1 MKMHNIPTPALWLA
15 LPLLLCS
22 SISEAA
28 GAPEF
33 DLSPAFRYR
42 AHQVS
47 DDARGDAFASSLKLR
62 LNAEARFGQDT
73 SLFAQFDHVYV
84 FNDGD
89 FNSVVVTRATSPIP
103 EAKGT
108 EINNLGIKTNL
119 TPELTV
125 LLGRQSLS
133 HDNERHIG
141 AIEFW
146 QKSQTFDALTI
157 RYQNFLGVSLEY
169 AYIEQVNRIFGHS
182 ADTYLSPND
191 IRYDYQ
197 TLRPA
202 AELGEHT
209 HDSHLLRGQYRVSNT
224 TKLIGYAYLLDN
236 QSMPLFSSNTLG
248 IRLEQS
254 VKPNQFKY
262 SWIVEAAIQRDNANN
277 PVDYQTYYAML
288 QGGVQYKS
296 HLFELT
302 TEYIGEDSGHPF
314 ATSLGTNH
322 KFQGWADVFTDYNP
336 NGGLVDY
343 SLGYRGREGKL
354 RWRLIY
360 HNYVGLDG
368 APMIGNEWDAE
379 LAYRVDR
386 KWEVKLV
393 YAAYSAKSGQSNNID
408 SQTDLS
414 AAFLSINYNL

>member
-1 MKMHNIPTPALWLA
+1 MYSKHTPALWLA
-15 LPLLLCS
+15 LLFLLCS
-22 SISEAA
+22 SVIEAA
-28 GAPEF
+28 SAPEF

-47 DDARGDAFASSLKLR
+47 DDARGDAFASSIKLR
-62 LNAEARFGQDT
+62 LNAEARFGQET

-103 EAKGT
+103 EAKGS
-108 EINNLGIKTNL
+108 EINNLGVKTNL

-146 QKSQTFDALTI
+146 QKSQTFDAVTL
-157 RYQNFLGVSLEY
+157 RYQNFFGVSLEY
-169 AYIEQVNRIFGHS
+169 AYIDQVNRIFGHS
-182 ADTYLSPND
+182 ADTYLSKDD
-191 IRYDYQ
+191 IRYNYQ
-197 TLRPA
+197 PLRPA
-202 AELGEHT
+202 GELGEHT
-209 HDSHLLRGQYRVSNT
+209 HDSHLLRGQYRISNT

-254 VKPNQFKY
+254 VKPNEIKFA
-262 SWIVEAAIQRDNANN
+262 WVAEGAIQRDNANN
-277 PVDYQTYYAML
+277 PVNYQTYYAML
-288 QGGVQYKS
+288 QGGMQYKS
-296 HLFELT
+296 HLLELT
-302 TEYIGEDSGHPF
+302 AEYIGEDSGVPF

-343 SLGYRGREGKL
+343 SLGYRGRKGKI
-354 RWRLIY
+354 RWRVIY
-360 HNYVGLDG
+360 HHYMELDG
-368 APMIGNEWDAE
+368 VLTIGNEWDAE
-379 LAYRVDR
+379 FAYRVDR
-386 KWEVKLV
+386 KWDVKLV
-393 YAAYSAKSGQSNNID
+393 YAAYSAKSGQLGNID
-408 SQTDLS
+408 SQTDS
-414 AAFLSINYNL
+414 STAFLSVNYNL